1 VKQVLY
7 LWAPATCLML
17 LCVPRDTLAWA
28 RKDTKLQPSCRKVH
42 GEHRRSASELS
53 GGFSARQNIVPS
65 KDPAFSGDWAVVQRP
80 ISQDPIAGYF
90 GVDSL

>member
-7 LWAPATCLML
+7 LWALATCLML

-42 GEHRRSASELS
+42 GEHRR
-53 GGFSARQNIVPS
+53 
-65 KDPAFSGDWAVVQRP
+65 
-80 ISQDPIAGYF
+80 
-90 GVDSL
+90 